1 MITILSEAI
10 FTTRQL
16 IRELSDKPDDYITV
30 TVGDRE
36 YSISHTKMIK
46 THANIDDGVMHRT
59 LVCDE
64 MSGNIVR

>member
-46 THANIDDGVMHRT
+46 THANVDDGVMHRT

>member
-16 IRELSDKPDDYITV
+16 IRELSDKPDHYITV

-36 YSISHTKMIK
+36 YSISHTKRVK